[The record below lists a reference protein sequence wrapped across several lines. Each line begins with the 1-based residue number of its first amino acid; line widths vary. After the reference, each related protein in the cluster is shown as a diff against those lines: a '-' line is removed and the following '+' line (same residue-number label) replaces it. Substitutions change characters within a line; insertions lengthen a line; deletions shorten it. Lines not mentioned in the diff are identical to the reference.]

1 MRCWLLAL
9 LLAPA
14 CVAADAPVAWGDWP
28 RWGDLGDGT
37 YRNPVLPADY
47 SDLDCIRVGSDY
59 YAISSTFQYS
69 PGVVIL
75 HSKDLVNWRTLGH
88 VVTDLT
94 QISPELNWDR
104 MNRYGR
110 GIWAGAIRHHAGKF
124 WVYFGTPDEGYFMS
138 TATDPAGPWTPLHPV
153 MKEAGWDDCCPF
165 WDVDGTGWFVGT
177 NFKDGYKT
185 WLFKLTADGRD
196 LVPES
201 RVLLNEGSR
210 REANKLYKINGTY
223 YHFFSEWKEG
233 FGRYIMMQRAAR
245 ITGPYTES
253 RQLSHV
259 QREVME
265 PNQGGLVQ
273 TEKGDWWF
281 FTHHGTGRW
290 EGRAASLLPVTWVDG
305 WPVIGRPGADGIGN
319 FVWSG
324 PKPVAGTAPSVP
336 QTSDDFAGPV
346 LAPQW
351 EWNYQPRADQWSL
364 TERPGFLR
372 LHAFQPLKPD
382 DLRSAGNTLTQR
394 AVRTSNNVVTV
405 ALDLTGMTD
414 GQVAGLTHFSR
425 KYAALGL
432 RQTGEVRTLEF
443 RLGEKIIPGPVITSP
458 RIWLRSEWGLD
469 GLATFSYSVNGTGFT
484 PFGEAHQLE
493 WAQYR
498 GDRVGLYSYL
508 NQPGT
513 GLVDIDSFLYT
524 YDRPTTPAP

>member
-1 MRCWLLAL
+1 MRCWFIAL
-9 LLAPA
+9 LLATA
-14 CVAADAPVAWGDWP
+14 CVGAEPPAAWGNWPAWGDQ
-28 RWGDLGDGT
+28 GDGT

-75 HSKDLVNWRTLGH
+75 HSKDLVNWRILGH

-94 QISPELNWDR
+94 AIGPEMNWDR
-104 MNRYGR
+104 MGRYGR

-138 TATDPAGPWTPLHPV
+138 TATDPAGPWTPLHAV

-165 WDVDGTGWFVGT
+165 WDDDGQGWFVGT
-177 NFKDGYKT
+177 HFKDGYKT
-185 WLFKLTADGRD
+185 WLYPLTPDGRD
-196 LVPES
+196 LRPES
-201 RVLLNEGSR
+201 RVLLNEGAR
-210 REANKLYKINGTY
+210 REANKLYKINGIY

-233 FGRYIMMQRAAR
+233 VGRYIMMQRANH
-245 ITGPYTES
+245 ITGPYTER

-259 QREVME
+259 QRDAME

-273 TEKGDWWF
+273 TEKGDWYF
-281 FTHHGTGRW
+281 LTHHGTGAW
-290 EGRAASLLPVTWVDG
+290 EGRAASLLPVTWVEG
-305 WPVIGRPGADGIGN
+305 WPVIGRPGTDGIGN

-324 PKPVAGTAPSVP
+324 PKPVAGAPVHEP
-336 QTSDDFAGPV
+336 PGSDDFAAPT

-351 EWNYQPRADQWSL
+351 EWNYQPRADKWSL

-372 LHAFQPLKPD
+372 LHAFLPLKPD

-394 AVRTSNNVVTV
+394 ALRTTHNVVTV
-405 ALDLTGMTD
+405 VLDLAGMAD

-425 KYAALGL
+425 DSAALGI
-432 RQTGEVRTLEF
+432 RQAGEVRTLEF
-443 RLGEKIIPGPVITSP
+443 RLGEKTIAGPIITAP
-458 RIWLRSEWGLD
+458 RIWLRSEWGLA
-469 GLATFSYSVNGTGFT
+469 GAGKFSYSVNGTGFT
-484 PFGEAHQLE
+484 PFGETHQLG

-508 NQPGT
+508 TQPAT
-513 GLVDIDSFLYT
+513 GFVDIDSFLYT
-524 YDRPTTPAP
+524 YDRPTDQAP